1 MDNLQLPTSNVD
13 GKHLRVGCGLY
24 RDEISRGLNGD
35 QLLLFWNLRPME
47 CWTAR
52 PLNSD
57 ILAQHISQFLVP
69 TCPQWPASS
78 PGASRLFSKT
88 HFFFPKYI
96 LIPCGKNS
104 CSLPRP
110 AVSSLTSLFQN
121 GYQPRHFQDTIV
133 TPLTLYWKH

>member
-52 PLNSD
+52 PLDSD
-57 ILAQHISQFLVP
+57 ILAQNISQLVP
-69 TCPQWPASS
+69 SCSQWPASS
-78 PGASRLFSKT
+78 PGASCLFSNK
-88 HFFFPKYI
+88 HFFFLKYI
-96 LIPCGKNS
+96 LILLGKNS
-104 CSLPRP
+104 CSLPSR

-121 GYQPRHFQDTIV
+121 GYQPRHFQDMIV
-133 TPLTLYWKH
+133 TPLLLCWQR

>member
-13 GKHLRVGCGLY
+13 GKHLRAGCGLY
-24 RDEISRGLNGD
+24 RDEISRGLNED

-52 PLNSD
+52 SLDSD

-78 PGASRLFSKT
+78 PGASCLFSKT
-88 HFFFPKYI
+88 HFLPEIYFDPFWEEFLFPPKT
-96 LIPCGKNS
+96 G
-104 CSLPRP
+104 SLL
-110 AVSSLTSLFQN
+110 SELFQN
-121 GYQPRHFQDTIV
+121 GYQPRHFQDMIV
-133 TPLTLYWKH
+133 TPLTLYWQH